1 MSEADPTNGAGAKR
15 AHDEDLGW
23 FASHVHRNY
32 RIREPIQFEFGGP
45 FEPPPQ
51 MRRHVVVK
59 RTDGKLLRVP
69 VLLPWN
75 SPVPDDDDPS
85 IEKLFDKLA

>member
-1 MSEADPTNGAGAKR
+1 MLEADPTNGKAAKGAQ
-15 AHDEDLGW
+15 DNDLVW
-23 FASHVHRNY
+23 FASHLHRNY

-59 RTDGKLLRVP
+59 RTDGELLRVP

-75 SPVPDDDDPS
+75 SPVPDDDDLS
-85 IEKLFDKLA
+85 IGKLLNKQA